1 MVEKIET
8 EQQLVDF
15 LDFPITLGQ
24 GYLFGRPQVE
34 TLPVPDLSKI

>member
-24 GYLFGRPQVE
+24 GYLFGKPR
-34 TLPVPDLSKI
+34 LSRIAA